1 MRRLVCLLIAA
12 ALPSVSASA
21 EFRTGADIKPGLEG
35 WVSEGSTETVRDAL
49 AFGYVIGVH
58 DALAGTAVCIGEGVT
73 QRQVVDA
80 VLKFMRGN
88 PEVLGATADRV
99 IAAALEEAWPC
110 PKP

>member
-1 MRRLVCLLIAA
+1 MRHLVCLLIAA
-12 ALPSVSASA
+12 ALPAVASSA
-21 EFRTGADIKPGLEG
+21 EFRTGADIKTGLEG
-35 WVSEGSTETVRDAL
+35 WVSDRSTETVRDAL

-58 DALAGTAVCIGEGVT
+58 DALAGTTVCIGEGVT

-99 IAAALEEAWPC
+99 IAAALEEVWPC
-110 PKP
+110 PKT